1 MDSIQLTVES
11 SLTDFSQARRQ
22 AVGKAAEIMSDPVII
37 AWKDDKTNRFGP
49 QLPGAS
55 KDRWHDYGES
65 NGGTL
70 ELSVGDSFHFIFTE
84 ASGFD
89 EPDLNISSIPED
101 DGTNILCLNDACTED
116 DRRQMG
122 YFPGGG
128 LRG

>member
-1 MDSIQLTVES
+1 MDSIQLSVES
-11 SLTDFSQARRQ
+11 SSTDFSQARRQ
-22 AVGKAAEIMSDPVII
+22 AVGKAAEILSDPVII
-37 AWKDDKTNRFGP
+37 AWKDNKLHRFGP

-70 ELSVGDSFHFIFTE
+70 ELSVGDNFHFIFTE

-89 EPDLNISSIPED
+89 APNLNISNIPED
-101 DGTNILCLNDACTED
+101 DGTTILYLNAACTDD

-128 LRG
+128 LGG